1 MVSVI
6 LGWLV
11 AHFITYPLGKM
22 LTLTE
27 SLASGDLSQ
36 NTDASGPLEIYK
48 MATGLNSAVSGLQQI
63 VVVINERADNLF
75 SASKELK
82 TASSETGQSAVQ
94 VAMAMEDLAKASLEQ
109 TNQINE
115 AVEIINQLS
124 NLVKKVSLEVEDSS
138 SASDQVAQSAK
149 LGQQV
154 VSDIFSEVSGFYNS
168 TVDIARVI
176 DDLNGTSQEIG
187 EAISVINGIT
197 RKV

>member
-1 MVSVI
+1 
-6 LGWLV
+6 
-11 AHFITYPLGKM
+11 
-22 LTLTE
+22 
-27 SLASGDLSQ
+27 
-36 NTDASGPLEIYK
+36 
-48 MATGLNSAVSGLQQI
+48 
-63 VVVINERADNLF
+63 
-75 SASKELK
+75 
-82 TASSETGQSAVQ
+82 
-94 VAMAMEDLAKASLEQ
+94 MAMEDLAKASLEQ

-187 EAISVINGIT
+187 EVISVINGIT

>member
-1 MVSVI
+1 LVSVI

>member
-1 MVSVI
+1 LVSVI

-82 TASSETGQSAVQ
+82 TVLQ
-94 VAMAMEDLAKASLEQ
+94 KP
-109 TNQINE
+109 
-115 AVEIINQLS
+115 
-124 NLVKKVSLEVEDSS
+124 VSPLFKSRWRWKTW
-138 SASDQVAQSAK
+138 QK
-149 LGQQV
+149 HL
-154 VSDIFSEVSGFYNS
+154 
-168 TVDIARVI
+168 
-176 DDLNGTSQEIG
+176 
-187 EAISVINGIT
+187 
-197 RKV
+197 